1 MYLCFSPTSP
11 YVRKVLMLAMEKGLE
26 SEINLVPMGTFTKE
40 SEIWQKN
47 PLGKVPALET
57 REGTILCDSPL
68 ICEYLESLN
77 QSPALIPAS
86 GDARW
91 KALNFHALADGI
103 MDASLLRTMERRQRP
118 SEHQLDSVHEAQKF
132 KIDTT
137 LDVFEQAIIDTV
149 ALYDVE
155 AKRKDKAPGVYVDG
169 AKIASLGLRI
179 RKACSFH
186 GLAFNI
192 DMNLEPFQRINPCGF
207 SGLEV
212 IQLADL
218 AENVQIEQVEQQLID
233 AFCQNFEKMEI

>member
-11 YVRKVLMLAMEKGLE
+11 YVRKVLMLAMEKGLD

-132 KIDTT
+132 KVDTT
-137 LDVFEQAIIDTV
+137 LDVFEQAVIDKT
-149 ALYDVE
+149 
-155 AKRKDKAPGVYVDG
+155 
-169 AKIASLGLRI
+169 LGED
-179 RKACSFH
+179 F
-186 GLAFNI
+186 GLAEISLACALAYLDFRYA
-192 DMNLEPFQRINPCGF
+192 DEDWRASHPNL
-207 SGLEV
+207 SGWFK
-212 IQLADL
+212 
-218 AENVQIEQVEQQLID
+218 QISERPSFV
-233 AFCQNFEKMEI
+233 KTSPPTGS